1 MRVYPYG
8 LRVNSSNLDPAFHW
22 RRGAQIVAL
31 NWQNLDK
38 GTMLNHGMFRGEP
51 GWVQKPQGYRS
62 SEEPSTPIIRRT
74 LDLSIEF
81 FAAQDLSLPPGDTKE
96 KSFHPYVTTCLHVE
110 QPGEETGA
118 TADDDSTDTEKNS
131 YKRTIK
137 SSVGVTPDFGPQ
149 TIQFPQVTGIVE
161 ELSFVRFKIKDDELG
176 RDSMAAWNCIR
187 LDRLQSGYRLL
198 HFHDCTGWRS
208 GGVVLVKITKNI
220 S

>member
-1 MRVYPYG
+1 MDPTNYDTEAKIPGHVFSLSESAAKETSQNYHDALFEHNRSNFMRVYPYG
-8 LRVNSSNLDPAFHW
+8 LRVNSSNLDPTFHW

-62 SEEPSTPIIRRT
+62 SEKPSTPITQRT

-81 FAAQDLSLPPGDTKE
+81 FAGQDLSLPPGDTKE
-96 KSFHPYVTTCLHVE
+96 KSFHPYVTTCLHIE
-110 QPGEETGA
+110 QPGEEAGA
-118 TADDDSTDTEKNS
+118 AGDDDSTDTEKNS

-149 TIQFPQVTGIVE
+149 TIEFPQVAGIVE
-161 ELSFVRFKIKDDELG
+161 ELSFVR
-176 RDSMAAWNCIR
+176 
-187 LDRLQSGYRLL
+187 
-198 HFHDCTGWRS
+198 
-208 GGVVLVKITKNI
+208 
-220 S
+220 